1 MSLQLY
7 FHSSVWLTAV
17 SAAVLIDRERPIA
30 SPAFTS
36 QHDFLALAKI
46 GAIYNGA
53 VTWMFANS
61 LTDVDVEVAVIDEVE
76 VGVLSSGE
84 GEDGK

>member
-1 MSLQLY
+1 M
-7 FHSSVWLTAV
+7 

-30 SPAFTS
+30 SAAFTS

-46 GAIYNGA
+46 GAVYNRA

-61 LTDVDVEVAVIDEVE
+61 LTNIDIEVAVVDEVE
-76 VGVLSSGE
+76 VGVISKDE
-84 GEDGK
+84 AEDSEES